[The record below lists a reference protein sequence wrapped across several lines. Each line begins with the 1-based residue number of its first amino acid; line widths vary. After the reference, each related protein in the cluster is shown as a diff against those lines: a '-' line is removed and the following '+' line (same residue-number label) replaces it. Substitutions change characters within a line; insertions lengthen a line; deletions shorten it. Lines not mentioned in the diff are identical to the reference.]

1 MEAAAAETGDDTA
14 PRSLLHD
21 FDRQSSSGS
30 TVEVTDDSLRLR
42 LHRFHEFVRLAY
54 ELSPGGPPLHD
65 LIDAIDSGTLHPA
78 TVAHLLYGLPFESWT
93 APPPDA

>member
-14 PRSLLHD
+14 PRSLLHE
-21 FDRQSSSGS
+21 FDRLHRSSCKAQS
-30 TVEVTDDSLRLR
+30 TDDSLRLR

-65 LIDAIDSGTLHPA
+65 LIDAIDTGTLHPA